1 MTHAAAPE
9 PQSTATGPVF
19 FTGFMA
25 SGKSRIGSLTAAA
38 LGRTFFDT
46 DQWIEREAGKPVPK
60 IFAEDGEEV
69 FRAWEMKAL
78 QALSLEAGAVIAL
91 GGGTLTRPQ
100 ALDFVKS
107 HGTLVA
113 LHADPE
119 VILERV
125 KRKEGSRP
133 LLAGLDDAGKRDKIR
148 SLLDERAPLYAAAH
162 LHFESSERMPHHV
175 LTRRIVHAIKLRE
188 ADPLWVELG
197 ERRYPIHIGEGITSC
212 IDAVAH
218 ALGAK
223 SENVLVT
230 DQAVRAAQSVTA
242 DRLRQTLG
250 ARMFQWRSGEQEKN
264 LKSIGKLYTYLLR
277 HQYGR
282 KTCLFAFGGGVVG
295 DMTGF
300 AAATF
305 LRGVDFVQIPTTLLS
320 MVDSS
325 VGGKTGVN
333 HPLGKNLIGAFYQPK
348 AVVADVSVLQTLPD
362 AELKAGLA
370 EVAKYAFI
378 RDRGFLGRLESL
390 AHRLLAREPGAL
402 SEVIRTSCSIKAE
415 VVGGDERETK
425 EGGRA
430 VLNYGHTF
438 GHAFEVLAGYGRL
451 PHGLAVALGMRCA
464 ARLAR
469 VKGMLT
475 DAEAARH
482 DALLNALDM
491 PRTFPGKLDAEE
503 AWAAMGRDKKTESG
517 KRVFILPQGLG
528 QVVPVRGIGKAE
540 VEEALRA
547 VQSEGQT

>member
-1 MTHAAAPE
+1 MTPALD
-9 PQSTATGPVF
+9 SGRNTAVPGTVY

-38 LGRTFFDT
+38 LGRSFFDT
-46 DQWIEREAGKPVPK
+46 DQWIEKEAGKPVPR
-60 IFAEDGEEV
+60 IFAEDGEEA
-69 FRAWEMKAL
+69 FRAWEM
-78 QALSLEAGAVIAL
+78 QALRALSRESGAVIAL
-91 GGGTLTRPQ
+91 GGGTLTR
-100 ALDFVKS
+100 AEAMDFVKS

-133 LLAGLDDAGKRDKIR
+133 LLAGLDDQGKREKIR
-148 SLLDERAPLYAAAH
+148 ALLAERAPLYAAAH

-188 ADPLWVELG
+188 AEPLWVELG
-197 ERRYPIHIGEGITSC
+197 DRRYPIHIGEGLTGC
-212 IDAVAH
+212 IDAVAP
-218 ALGAK
+218 AIDAG

-230 DQAVRAAQSVTA
+230 DQAVRTAQAAVA
-242 DRLRQTLG
+242 DRMRQALG
-250 ARMFQWRSGEQEKN
+250 ARLFQWRSGEQEKN

-378 RDRGFLGRLESL
+378 RDWGFLGRLEAL
-390 AHRLLAREPGAL
+390 ASRLIAREPGAL
-402 SEVIRTSCSIKAE
+402 AEVIRTSCGIKAE

-464 ARLAR
+464 ARLALAQGR
-469 VKGMLT
+469 IT
-475 DAEAARH
+475 ETEAARH
-482 DALLNALDM
+482 DALLDALGL
-491 PRTFPGKLDAEE
+491 PKSFPGKLDAEE
-503 AWAAMGRDKKTESG
+503 AWTAMGRDKKTESG

-528 QVVPVRGIGKAE
+528 QVVPVRGVGKAE

-547 VQSEGQT
+547 VQPEGKT